1 MGPEPSST
9 NVDSFAVS
17 AGAGS
22 ATINNYAA
30 GFIKGSATGTG
41 AATGLYGSGSVTIND
56 NAGSIMGTS
65 TRGIGYGVYASSSD
79 LTVTSNSGSITGL
92 STFSSSNA
100 AAYGLIANASSVTVG
115 INTGTISGSASGS
128 GAAYGAYAGTSAS
141 ITNTGPVS
149 EISGLASGSGAAYG
163 VYVFGSTATINSNDG
178 AIYGSSGTGAAYG
191 VYSSGSA
198 SDIIVVSN
206 ANDIHGSNNAIA
218 TRAAGLYAAASNV
231 TIGSNTGDIYGTSTG
246 GFAYGVY
253 GGNSASVTNSGAI
266 SGTTAGVYAFYAD
279 ATLTNTG
286 TGAVTAQATGSGAAY
301 GVYAG
306 GMATVDNAATSSITA
321 TASGGG
327 DAYGIQASGDITL
340 INDGHMTAVASTGSS
355 YGVYGVFGGGGTV
368 TVTNSGIIEASSQR
382 AAYGVF
388 ASTANV
394 NNSGSITAASS
405 AGGASFGISGYD
417 AAVTNSGTISAT
429 NGANGEATGVY
440 GSSTATVSNAANK
453 TIAAYTHGSNAWG
466 VRGLLTAT
474 VTSNGGTI
482 SATTNGAGA
491 AYGVASD
498 SSGDMVVTSNAGT
511 ITATA
516 SGTGAAYGLYGDNSA
531 TVTSNAGT
539 LSATSGTGAAFGV
552 YAAGA
557 AQVTN
562 TGGISA
568 SSSGGDAWG
577 VYGGSDFMANLANLG
592 PGTRADATLDNSLSV
607 NASTSGTGN
616 AYGLYGGTWA
626 HLTNRAG
633 ATLSAV
639 ATGSGAAYAVKSNDA
654 TTTISNSGVISATSG
669 TGLSYGLYLGG
680 GATTVT
686 NSGSITAG
694 TAGIYAGAAI
704 TTLRNYQG
712 GSGTSPTT
720 TALTYRG
727 VLPTNY
733 YIYVTSA
740 THYGQ
745 VQFTNPTGS
754 MAVVVDTT
762 SLALGRYQNV
772 MQGVAATAFTGGSGS
787 LGLMKWALSL
797 SNPTSLA
804 WDLVVTPV
812 GVDPNTTKPAS
823 GLGVTFLPI
832 FTGGTL
838 QVDQTAHTYGDNF
851 TVDNAPTNKIDLAG
865 KRTTFSGVFSDASTN
880 GAIAFTG
887 AETAIVTG
895 NNTYTGATSIDTGT
909 TVQIGD
915 GGTLGALGA
924 GAVTNNGTLAINRS
938 DNVTIANAIAGAG
951 AFTKSGAGVLTL
963 TGANAYAG
971 PTTISAGTLEIGD
984 GGTYGSLGAGAVT
997 NNGTL
1002 AFNRS
1007 DNITVANAI
1016 AGAGAFRKSGAG
1028 VVTLT
1033 GANAYVGTTT
1043 ITAGTLEIGGGG
1055 ASGSLG
1061 AGAVTNNGTLAF
1073 NRSDNITVANA
1084 ITGAGAF
1091 RKSGAGVLTLTGANN
1106 YMGATTINAGTLQI
1120 GDGGTVGAL
1129 GAGDV
1134 TNNGTLAINRLDNVT
1149 VANAIS
1155 GGGAVNINGSGVT
1168 TLSGVNTFSGGLVV
1182 NSGAALAISSS
1193 AALGSGILA
1202 LVGSPTVPATLKV
1215 TGTTTISNALTV
1227 SGDPVFDIAPG
1238 TTTTITSPI
1247 INGAQAGDVV
1257 VQGGGTLALT
1267 AINTYT
1273 GLTSVA
1279 ASTTLA
1285 LQGAGAIANS
1295 VSVANNG
1302 VLDLTGRSGP
1312 TQMGG
1317 AFTQSSTGSLLMTM
1331 TANGPRSL
1339 TIAGAAAIDGA
1350 LTLTAAPGAYRSGT
1364 YHLLT
1369 AGSLSG
1375 TFSSVSTNMASFA
1388 RLYSLSYTS
1397 TTVDLT
1403 LVNGPDSANTT
1414 RALTANGANLRNL
1427 MVQRTAALAGMMD
1440 YDCPSFDQ
1448 YGVCLGFQ
1456 ARYSGMETLH
1466 DGAGVLTAAARLS
1479 PHLRLGGF
1487 IDQGATRNMPT
1498 GLRQNAQPPSFGAFL
1513 GFNQRTDGLGL
1524 QGRIS
1529 AAMNRGDLRVT
1540 RDVSL
1545 ENVEAGDGK
1554 ARLAGS
1560 AVAAELGYA
1569 VAWAGALRATPYV
1582 GLRYTNVARAAYE
1595 EKTTPG
1601 AVDFPIA
1608 YAALRQQLGA
1618 ATMGLRLSG
1627 MATDRIGYQI
1637 GAGMEYD
1644 IWRSMGAYAGAAPI
1658 FGLETFALPLADAGR
1673 RTKPVGSLALFHQI
1687 DANQRLT
1694 GNLSVR
1700 GQAFSSETAVS
1711 LMGGYQAAF

>member
-1 MGPEPSST
+1 M
-9 NVDSFAVS
+9 
-17 AGAGS
+17 
-22 ATINNYAA
+22 
-30 GFIKGSATGTG
+30 
-41 AATGLYGSGSVTIND
+41 
-56 NAGSIMGTS
+56 
-65 TRGIGYGVYASSSD
+65 
-79 LTVTSNSGSITGL
+79 
-92 STFSSSNA
+92 
-100 AAYGLIANASSVTVG
+100 
-115 INTGTISGSASGS
+115 
-128 GAAYGAYAGTSAS
+128 
-141 ITNTGPVS
+141 
-149 EISGLASGSGAAYG
+149 
-163 VYVFGSTATINSNDG
+163 
-178 AIYGSSGTGAAYG
+178 
-191 VYSSGSA
+191 
-198 SDIIVVSN
+198 
-206 ANDIHGSNNAIA
+206 
-218 TRAAGLYAAASNV
+218 
-231 TIGSNTGDIYGTSTG
+231 
-246 GFAYGVY
+246 
-253 GGNSASVTNSGAI
+253 
-266 SGTTAGVYAFYAD
+266 
-279 ATLTNTG
+279 
-286 TGAVTAQATGSGAAY
+286 
-301 GVYAG
+301 
-306 GMATVDNAATSSITA
+306 
-321 TASGGG
+321 
-327 DAYGIQASGDITL
+327 
-340 INDGHMTAVASTGSS
+340 
-355 YGVYGVFGGGGTV
+355 
-368 TVTNSGIIEASSQR
+368 
-382 AAYGVF
+382 
-388 ASTANV
+388 
-394 NNSGSITAASS
+394 
-405 AGGASFGISGYD
+405 
-417 AAVTNSGTISAT
+417 
-429 NGANGEATGVY
+429 
-440 GSSTATVSNAANK
+440 
-453 TIAAYTHGSNAWG
+453 
-466 VRGLLTAT
+466 
-474 VTSNGGTI
+474 
-482 SATTNGAGA
+482 
-491 AYGVASD
+491 
-498 SSGDMVVTSNAGT
+498 
-511 ITATA
+511 
-516 SGTGAAYGLYGDNSA
+516 
-531 TVTSNAGT
+531 
-539 LSATSGTGAAFGV
+539 
-552 YAAGA
+552 
-557 AQVTN
+557 
-562 TGGISA
+562 
-568 SSSGGDAWG
+568 
-577 VYGGSDFMANLANLG
+577 
-592 PGTRADATLDNSLSV
+592 
-607 NASTSGTGN
+607 
-616 AYGLYGGTWA
+616 
-626 HLTNRAG
+626 
-633 ATLSAV
+633 
-639 ATGSGAAYAVKSNDA
+639 
-654 TTTISNSGVISATSG
+654 
-669 TGLSYGLYLGG
+669 
-680 GATTVT
+680 
-686 NSGSITAG
+686 
-694 TAGIYAGAAI
+694 
-704 TTLRNYQG
+704 
-712 GSGTSPTT
+712 
-720 TALTYRG
+720 
-727 VLPTNY
+727 
-733 YIYVTSA
+733 
-740 THYGQ
+740 
-745 VQFTNPTGS
+745 
-754 MAVVVDTT
+754 
-762 SLALGRYQNV
+762 
-772 MQGVAATAFTGGSGS
+772 
-787 LGLMKWALSL
+787 
-797 SNPTSLA
+797 
-804 WDLVVTPV
+804 
-812 GVDPNTTKPAS
+812 
-823 GLGVTFLPI
+823 
-832 FTGGTL
+832 
-838 QVDQTAHTYGDNF
+838 
-851 TVDNAPTNKIDLAG
+851 
-865 KRTTFSGVFSDASTN
+865 
-880 GAIAFTG
+880 
-887 AETAIVTG
+887 
-895 NNTYTGATSIDTGT
+895 
-909 TVQIGD
+909 
-915 GGTLGALGA
+915 
-924 GAVTNNGTLAINRS
+924 
-938 DNVTIANAIAGAG
+938 
-951 AFTKSGAGVLTL
+951 
-963 TGANAYAG
+963 
-971 PTTISAGTLEIGD
+971 
-984 GGTYGSLGAGAVT
+984 
-997 NNGTL
+997 
-1002 AFNRS
+1002 
-1007 DNITVANAI
+1007 
-1016 AGAGAFRKSGAG
+1016 
-1028 VVTLT
+1028 
-1033 GANAYVGTTT
+1033 GTTT

-1134 TNNGTLAINRLDNVT
+1134 STHGKLANRLDNVT

-1182 NSGAALAISSS
+1182 NSGAALAIPSS

-1267 AINTYT
+1267 AINSYT

-1279 ASTTLA
+1279 GGTTLA

-1331 TANGPRSL
+1331 TVNGPRSL

-1448 YGVCLGFQ
+1448 YRVCLGFQ

-1513 GFNQRTDGLGL
+1513 GFNQRTDSRGL

-1608 YAALRQQLGA
+1608 YAAFRQQLGA